1 MFWIGK
7 AIGVLLHPLLW
18 VILLIS
24 LAVYTKHERRKST
37 LLFSS
42 LIAALF
48 FSNIWIITN
57 LMMPFHDPPNP
68 MQETE
73 KYETGIVLG
82 GITSYDRTNK
92 EGYFNISSDR
102 FIQTA
107 LLYKKG
113 HIKKILVSGGQN
125 GVFKEDD
132 FSEASFIK
140 KNLIV
145 LGIPSQDI
153 LIEEKSRNTIENADF
168 CKSILK
174 ENGFDNNK
182 TIVLITSAFHM
193 QRARAIFEK
202 QGYKIR
208 TYPCAISILPGS
220 NKFKF
225 HYLIPSTKAMDWWQT
240 FLKELA
246 GRLYFAISN

>member
-7 AIGVLLHPLLW
+7 AIGILLHPLLW
-18 VILLIS
+18 ILVFIV
-24 LAVYTKHERRKST
+24 LATFTKQERRKST
-37 LLFSS
+37 FLFASF
-42 LIAALF
+42 IALLF
-48 FSNIWIITN
+48 FSNTWIITN
-57 LMMPFHDPPNP
+57 LMLPFHDPPNP
-68 MQETE
+68 MQDTE
-73 KYETGIVLG
+73 RYETGILLG
-82 GITSYDRTNK
+82 GLTSYDRKSK

-125 GVFKEDD
+125 GVIKEDD
-132 FSEASFIK
+132 FSEAGFIK
-140 KNLIV
+140 KNLID

-153 LIEEKSRNTIENADF
+153 ITEETSRNTIENAAF

-174 ENGFDNNK
+174 ANGLDNNK

-193 QRARAIFEK
+193 QRAKAIFEN
-202 QGYKIR
+202 QGFKIR
-208 TYPCAISILPGS
+208 TFPCAISILPGGG
-220 NKFKF
+220 KFKPE
-225 HYLIPSTKAMDWWQT
+225 HLIPSSKAMDWWQT

-246 GRLYFAISN
+246 GRIYFSISN

>member
-18 VILLIS
+18 IIALLVLCILSKDLN
-24 LAVYTKHERRKST
+24 RKSR
-37 LLFSS
+37 LLLTTILS
-42 LIAALF
+42 LLF
-48 FSNIWIITN
+48 FSNTWIITN
-57 LMMPFHDPPNP
+57 LMFSFHDLPNP
-68 MQETE
+68 MGKQE
-73 KYETGIVLG
+73 KYETGILLG
-82 GITSYDRTNK
+82 GITSYDRESK
-92 EGYFNISSDR
+92 EGFFNISSDR

-125 GVFKEDD
+125 GILKEDD
-132 FSEASFIK
+132 FSEAAFIK

-145 LGIPSQDI
+145 LGIPAHDTFT
-153 LIEEKSRNTIENADF
+153 EEQSRNTIENAVF

-174 ENGFDNNK
+174 ANGLDNNK
-182 TIVLITSAFHM
+182 SIVLITSSFHM

-202 QGYKIR
+202 QGFKIR
-208 TYPCAISILPGS
+208 TYPCAFSILPGAG
-220 NKFKF
+220 KFKL

-240 FLKELA
+240 FLKEFI
-246 GRLYFAISN
+246 GRFYFAISN

>member
-18 VILLIS
+18 VLSLIV
-24 LAVYTKHERRKST
+24 LAVFTKHEKRKST
-37 LLFSS
+37 FLFSS
-42 LIAALF
+42 LIAAFF

-57 LMMPFHDPPNP
+57 LMLPFHDPPQP
-68 MQETE
+68 MQNNEN
-73 KYETGIVLG
+73 YETGILLG
-82 GITSYDRTNK
+82 GITSYDRTSK

-132 FSEASFIK
+132 FSEAAFIK
-140 KNLIV
+140 NNLIV
-145 LGIPSQDI
+145 LGIPANDI
-153 LIEEKSRNTIENADF
+153 LTEEQSRNTIENAVF

-174 ENGFDNNK
+174 ANGLDNNK
-182 TIVLITSAFHM
+182 SIVLITSAFHM

-202 QGYKIR
+202 QGFKIR
-208 TYPCAISILPGS
+208 TYPCAISILPGAG
-220 NKFKF
+220 KFKP

-246 GRLYFAISN
+246 GRSYFAVSN

>member
-18 VILLIS
+18 ILLLVVMAFI
-24 LAVYTKHERRKST
+24 TKHEKRKST
-37 LLFSS
+37 FLLASI
-42 LIAALF
+42 IAAFF

-57 LMMPFHDPPNP
+57 LMLPFHDPPNP
-68 MQETE
+68 MQNTE
-73 KYETGIVLG
+73 AYETGILLG
-82 GITSYDRTNK
+82 GITSYDRTSK

-132 FSEASFIK
+132 FSEAAFIK
-140 KNLIV
+140 KNLID
-145 LGIPSQDI
+145 LGIPANDI
-153 LIEEKSRNTIENADF
+153 LTEDESRNTIENAAF
-168 CKSILK
+168 CKSIL
-174 ENGFDNNK
+174 NGNGLDNNNS
-182 TIVLITSAFHM
+182 IVLITSAFHM
-193 QRARAIFEK
+193 QRARAIFEN
-202 QGYKIR
+202 QGFKIR
-208 TYPCAISILPGS
+208 TYPCALSILPGAG
-220 NKFKF
+220 KFKP